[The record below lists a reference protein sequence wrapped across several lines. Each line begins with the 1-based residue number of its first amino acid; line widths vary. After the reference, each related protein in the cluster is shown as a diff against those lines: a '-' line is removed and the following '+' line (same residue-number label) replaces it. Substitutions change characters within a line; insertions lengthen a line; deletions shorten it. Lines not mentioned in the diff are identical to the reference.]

1 MHELICTIIYGN
13 FYLDSLSVNNVLEE
27 NSEKH
32 FVDEIIILFGLDPRE
47 ESDKGLGMNKAAT
60 YLNIQNENTL
70 FYHIKKLWYNKV
82 IRLDANGRNMS
93 TNCDMRN
100 KLQINLSFLFNIM
113 IVEKMLPETVSF
125 L

>member
-1 MHELICTIIYGN
+1 M
-13 FYLDSLSVNNVLEE
+13 EE
-27 NSEKH
+27 NYEKH
-32 FVDEIIILFGLDPRE
+32 FVDEIVILFGLDPRE

-60 YLNIQNENTL
+60 YLNIQNESTL

>member
-27 NSEKH
+27 NNGKH

-100 KLQINLSFLFNIM
+100 KL
-113 IVEKMLPETVSF
+113 
-125 L
+125 